1 MNDVIAR
8 RIHRT
13 YTALFHRLSTIPVEN
28 GVGVTS
34 TRTRILAPCILGHD
48 SLVPSVVAQSGNET
62 TATNSWKF
70 SRIRPLQLRT
80 FRCTMHY
87 FSLLSL
93 FEWRLEV
100 FRPFVVVISPK
111 FCGSLVHGLWLHAL
125 LTIILKYD
133 RVSTKHAASYIP
145 GFSKTARK
153 VIQNLMTVQVYIT
166 DLILAL
172 QTINNI
178 YYSYIAM

>member
-1 MNDVIAR
+1 ME
-8 RIHRT
+8 
-13 YTALFHRLSTIPVEN
+13 S

-48 SLVPSVVAQSGNET
+48 SLVPSLISQSGNET

-70 SRIRPLQLRT
+70 ARIRPLQLRT

-111 FCGSLVHGLWLHAL
+111 FCGWHTDWQTGKLTDRTDYLTPLRACARGVIILHSLAGTRCKFISLPDTTVGVCSWRLPIVHPPWLWLLSCTWTVVTCPLDHY
-125 LTIILKYD
+125 KY
-133 RVSTKHAASYIP
+133 
-145 GFSKTARK
+145 
-153 VIQNLMTVQVYIT
+153 
-166 DLILAL
+166 
-172 QTINNI
+172 
-178 YYSYIAM
+178 